1 MDLLQN
7 HFICCYIILN
17 RSCAVDECLYL
28 LVLKSTLDRR
38 LGADF
43 TNPCRL
49 YVGYT
54 KYVKSFI
61 RSYIMKNVFQ
71 HLPGG
76 TEGKGY
82 IEKSDER

>member
-1 MDLLQN
+1 MN
-7 HFICCYIILN
+7 ACIF
-17 RSCAVDECLYL
+17 

-54 KYVKSFI
+54 KDVKSFL
-61 RSYIMKNVFQ
+61 RSFIMEKGFQ
-71 HLPGG
+71 YLPGG
-76 TEGKGY
+76 SGRKTY
-82 IEKSDER
+82 IEKCDER